1 MATGTIKMDKGVNNY
16 GNKVDLAS
24 YNSASNKYTFPSDGY
39 VTMNS
44 TTTSTGKLSGALWSA
59 DDKYVASM
67 SSTISGAYHAD
78 SWFVRKGMKCYVALS
93 GSMIAEFYPLSD

>member
-24 YNSASNKYTFPSDGY
+24 YTSQSNMYTFPSDGY

-44 TTTSTGKLSGALWSA
+44 TTTSTGIMTCILNSA
-59 DDKYVASM
+59 DNKYVASLKA
-67 SSTISGAYHAD
+67 TINGVYFAN
-78 SWFVRKGMKCYVALS
+78 SWYVRKGLKCYVNIP
-93 GSMIAEFYPLSD
+93 GNTIAEFYPLSD

>member
-16 GNKVDLAS
+16 GNKVDISS
-24 YNSASNKYTFPSDGY
+24 YTSQSNMYTFPSDGY

-44 TTTSTGKLSGALWSA
+44 TTTSTGIMTCVLESA
-59 DDKYVASM
+59 DNRYVASLKA
-67 SSTISGAYHAD
+67 TISEAYYAN
-78 SWFVRKGMKCYVALS
+78 SWYVRKGMKCYVALS